1 MAMGWGGVRLYMC
14 TSVARSTRLMYHRI
28 ATWRTLGSIIMR
40 KYTYY
45 TYNYRIILINALS
58 ASGVAV
64 LFITTTNI
72 KIKVSRNTLAGQHA
86 RRAGT
91 VAHPAGM
98 RANDAGRLRQVVQP
112 VDLHESTVLRLR
124 R

>member
-1 MAMGWGGVRLYMC
+1 
-14 TSVARSTRLMYHRI
+14 
-28 ATWRTLGSIIMR
+28 MR

-64 LFITTTNI
+64 LFITTTCTNI